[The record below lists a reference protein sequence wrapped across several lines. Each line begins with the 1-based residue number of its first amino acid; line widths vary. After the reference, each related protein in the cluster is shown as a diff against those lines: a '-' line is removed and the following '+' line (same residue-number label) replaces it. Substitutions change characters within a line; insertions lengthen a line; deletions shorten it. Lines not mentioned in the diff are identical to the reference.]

1 MDSVLSQTNYSQ
13 DLSIMQQTNN
23 ILKYSL
29 SFLIIF
35 FSLSVI
41 SCSTVQILGD
51 PLIEQNKDFLQPN
64 PEAAE
69 IFRVLIVSDKYVYSQ
84 MKSMESIKRT
94 DDPEGDEK
102 TCGELKQ
109 YDKIDEVCEGTL
121 SVWLFP
127 DSGKLMKIRPKEL
140 VPIAEINGLIVEDIQ
155 RWDFEFPGETI
166 EPNTFDIKYRVILRK
181 IQSDEET
188 MKEVRE
194 KVKEETEKKEARE
207 KYRNS
212 NEE

>member
-1 MDSVLSQTNYSQ
+1 
-13 DLSIMQQTNN
+13 MQRTNN

-29 SFLIIF
+29 SFLIII
-35 FSLSVI
+35 FSLSAV

-51 PLIEQNKDFLQPN
+51 PVLEQNKDFLKPD

-69 IFRVLIVSDKYVYSQ
+69 TFRVLIVSDKYVYSQ
-84 MKSMESIKRT
+84 MKSMESIKRA

-102 TCGELKQ
+102 ISGEVKQ
-109 YDKIDEVCEGTL
+109 YDKIDEICEGTL

-140 VPIAEINGLIVEDIQ
+140 VPIAEINGLIVEDLQ
-155 RWDFEFPGETI
+155 RWNFEFLTEAI
-166 EPNTFDIKYRVILRK
+166 EPNIFDIKYRVILRK

-188 MKEVRE
+188 MKEVME

-207 KYRNS
+207 KNRTS
-212 NEE
+212 TEE